1 MKTRKQI
8 IGLVAVVL
16 AGAAFNAV
24 AAQYADGVS
33 VRELT
38 FTEPRPLRAFVVR
51 VDLTTPGIGFTM
63 TDRSDRYGELM
74 PGGRNKANFTACV
87 KCERTDDF
95 MVRRRQE
102 GKNVEV
108 AVNSAPWRPFP
119 APKGCDY
126 AQPYGWNVSDG
137 IEISHSS
144 SPTGSLFLVRRN
156 GRAEIVPCGCAVK
169 TNDVAFA
176 ICGFDVIMT
185 NGVDV
190 TSVWRPEREILHPR
204 TAFGLTADGKTL
216 VLLAVDGRQ
225 PGYSEGTDM
234 AGLRSI
240 LRGVGVTDAIN
251 MDGGG
256 STALVVYDREQGRP
270 VMLNRHKNGDV
281 RKVAVNFGITFE
293 VRGDTPSF

>member
-1 MKTRKQI
+1 MKMRKQI

-74 PGGRNKANFTACV
+74 SGGRNKADFTACV

-108 AVNSAPWRPFP
+108 AVNSAPRP
-119 APKGCDY
+119 
-126 AQPYGWNVSDG
+126 
-137 IEISHSS
+137 
-144 SPTGSLFLVRRN
+144 
-156 GRAEIVPCGCAVK
+156 
-169 TNDVAFA
+169 
-176 ICGFDVIMT
+176 
-185 NGVDV
+185 
-190 TSVWRPEREILHPR
+190 
-204 TAFGLTADGKTL
+204 
-216 VLLAVDGRQ
+216 
-225 PGYSEGTDM
+225 
-234 AGLRSI
+234 
-240 LRGVGVTDAIN
+240 
-251 MDGGG
+251 
-256 STALVVYDREQGRP
+256 
-270 VMLNRHKNGDV
+270 
-281 RKVAVNFGITFE
+281 
-293 VRGDTPSF
+293 